1 MEEKNQS
8 EVRERMKVLRK
19 ESGMTQTELARK
31 ISYTSQNINQIE
43 KGKINPSVDVLK
55 AYAEYFHVSIDFLLN
70 GENFHSELKT
80 SGIEEDL
87 DVIQKTVT
95 HIKDKLRSKDC
106 LHNERS
112 AC

>member
-43 KGKINPSVDVLK
+43 KGKINP
-55 AYAEYFHVSIDFLLN
+55 
-70 GENFHSELKT
+70 
-80 SGIEEDL
+80 
-87 DVIQKTVT
+87 
-95 HIKDKLRSKDC
+95 
-106 LHNERS
+106 
-112 AC
+112 

>member
-55 AYAEYFHVSIDFLLN
+55 AYAEYFHVSIDF
-70 GENFHSELKT
+70 F
-80 SGIEEDL
+80 
-87 DVIQKTVT
+87 
-95 HIKDKLRSKDC
+95 
-106 LHNERS
+106 
-112 AC
+112 